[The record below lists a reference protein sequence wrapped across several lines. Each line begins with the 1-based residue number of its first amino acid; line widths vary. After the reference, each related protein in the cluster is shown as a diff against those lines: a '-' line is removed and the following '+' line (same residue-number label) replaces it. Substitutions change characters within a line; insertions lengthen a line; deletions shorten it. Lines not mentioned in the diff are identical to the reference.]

1 MHPPRFSSASQH
13 CPRLPPPS
21 ASAARK
27 RPAGAHEAAK
37 CTRSAGSAQNARHAQ
52 STRTASGCLRAAKR
66 IKKKSVA
73 AYCRDRTAIF
83 RTVRSFSPPAF
94 PSITRKWTKRAAGGA
109 SSRYGKNEDSSEII
123 QLQALTASFA
133 AFSPAIWPKTKQ
145 SRTALPPTR
154 FVPWMPPVISPAA

>member
-52 STRTASGCLRAAKR
+52 STRTASGCLRAASAS
-66 IKKKSVA
+66 KKSPS
-73 AYCRDRTAIF
+73 RRTAEIGLQSS
-83 RTVRSFSPPAF
+83 VRFVAFHRPLSPQSQGNG
-94 PSITRKWTKRAAGGA
+94 PSGRRAALRAGTE
-109 SSRYGKNEDSSEII
+109 KNEDSSEII